1 MKTKKFVDGTVSP
14 KINFNLN
21 EGLNTVGDTLKGIF
35 KKPDTYIT
43 NNTTVQSEE
52 ENDNTMLYVG
62 IGGAVLVVVILLVM
76 MRK

>member
-14 KINFNLN
+14 KINWN
-21 EGLNTVGDTLKGIF
+21 EALNTAGDTLKGIF
-35 KKPDTYIT
+35 KKPDTYVT
-43 NNTTVQSEE
+43 NNTTYVQPEE
-52 ENDNTMLYVG
+52 EKGDNTMLYVG